1 MMILKG
7 SLLLLLA
14 GLLCDGWIMETLAD
28 QLEDSI
34 NIAVDK
40 LMKYAETRYE
50 EESKTNTDKFNM
62 TRLSLAIS
70 CKVLKSV

>member
-1 MMILKG
+1 MQ
-7 SLLLLLA
+7 SLLV
-14 GLLCDGWIMETLAD
+14 GLLCDGWIMETSAD

-40 LMKYAETRYE
+40 LMKYAKTRY

>member
-1 MMILKG
+1 MQ
-7 SLLLLLA
+7 SLRV
-14 GLLCDGWIMETLAD
+14 GLLCDGWIMETSAD
-28 QLEDSI
+28 QLDDSI

-62 TRLSLAIS
+62 TRLSLAIL
-70 CKVLKSV
+70 CVMLKSV

>member
-1 MMILKG
+1 
-7 SLLLLLA
+7 
-14 GLLCDGWIMETLAD
+14 METSAD

-40 LMKYAETRYE
+40 LMKYAKTRY

>member
-1 MMILKG
+1 
-7 SLLLLLA
+7 
-14 GLLCDGWIMETLAD
+14 METLAD

>member
-1 MMILKG
+1 
-7 SLLLLLA
+7 
-14 GLLCDGWIMETLAD
+14 METLAD

-50 EESKTNTDKFNM
+50 ESKINLDKFNM
-62 TRLSLAIS
+62 NRFSLAIS